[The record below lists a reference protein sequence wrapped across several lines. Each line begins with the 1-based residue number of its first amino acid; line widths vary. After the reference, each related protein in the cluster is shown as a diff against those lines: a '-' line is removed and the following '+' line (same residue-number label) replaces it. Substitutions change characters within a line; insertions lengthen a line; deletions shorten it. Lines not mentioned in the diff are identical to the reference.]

1 MLEQMNGN
9 FEYDN
14 FIITWPSILDT
25 IIERIAFSNCCMYVC
40 LAKGKE
46 LGGFVDKIIRIDLLR
61 KKAWNGIKELK
72 IEKYMLRKI
81 HDASQQSL
89 AKQTTSNQGS
99 MRMTL
104 RRIHPCG
111 NETHGLDAWQMN
123 HRSSTV
129 FWWRMIINILN
140 CSVDRNSIFSN
151 EIEECEMQIFC
162 VQM

>member
-1 MLEQMNGN
+1 
-9 FEYDN
+9 
-14 FIITWPSILDT
+14 
-25 IIERIAFSNCCMYVC
+25 MYVC

-81 HDASQQSL
+81 HDANQQSL

-123 HRSSTV
+123 HRSSSCFLMTNDYKYFELLRRSKLDFFEWNRRVRNANFLRTNVIIYLELKEKLVLYPITV
-129 FWWRMIINILN
+129 YFY
-140 CSVDRNSIFSN
+140 NS
-151 EIEECEMQIFC
+151 
-162 VQM
+162 